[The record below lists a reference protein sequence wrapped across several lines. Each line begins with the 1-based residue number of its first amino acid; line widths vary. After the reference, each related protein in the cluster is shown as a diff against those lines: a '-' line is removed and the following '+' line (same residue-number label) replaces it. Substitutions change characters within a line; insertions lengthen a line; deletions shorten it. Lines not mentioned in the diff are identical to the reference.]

1 MHPWHAESTVMR
13 WNPRASRLLD
23 LARSGKRPPT
33 IWRPILLYLLL
44 WVAELLL
51 AAVVGFAVVLAVWF
65 AQILRG
71 QFDASDLAQASLA
84 LLDGEWVGYLGL
96 PSFLLMWGL
105 TWLFVRRWEQ
115 RPFHTIGLRPKDSR
129 PRRWLKNWL
138 RGAGL
143 GATMMGI
150 TVICLAL
157 LGLVQ
162 IERGVRLGQIG
173 WLVPSLV
180 FFLVQGS
187 AEEVVHRGYLL
198 PVLSARAGPWA
209 GILASSAM
217 FALLHSLN
225 PGLNGLGLL
234 NLFLSGAFL
243 ALLTLREGD
252 LWAAFGWHSAW
263 NWVQGP
269 ILGLEVSGDRSWI
282 AHSLTDITTIGPS
295 AAWLTGG
302 VFGPEGGAV
311 VTAVLLLGIALLLVW
326 HHHRSRLEAAG

>member
-1 MHPWHAESTVMR
+1 MR
-13 WNPRASRLLD
+13 WRPPTGQLLE
-23 LARSGKRPPT
+23 LARSGKRGPT
-33 IWRPILLYLLL
+33 IWRPILLYLLV

-51 AAVVGFAVVLAVWF
+51 AAVVGFAVVLAVWL
-65 AQILRG
+65 AQTLRG
-71 QFDASDLAQASLA
+71 QFDASDLTQGALA
-84 LLDGEWVGYLGL
+84 LLESEWAGYLGL

-105 TWLFVRRWEQ
+105 TWLFVRLWEQ
-115 RPFHTIGLRPKDSR
+115 RPFQTIGLRPKNSR
-129 PRRWLKNWL
+129 AGRWLKNWL

-143 GATMMGI
+143 GAAMMGM
-150 TVICLAL
+150 TVICLAW

-162 IERGVRLGQIG
+162 VEGGVRLNQIG

-225 PGLNGLGLL
+225 PGLTGLGLL

-243 ALLTLREGD
+243 AILTLREGD

-269 ILGLEVSGDRSWI
+269 ILGLEVSGDRSW
-282 AHSLTDITTIGPS
+282 ASHSLTDITATGPS
-295 AAWLTGG
+295 ATWLSGG
-302 VFGPEGGAV
+302 LFGPEGGAV
-311 VTAVLLLGIALLLVW
+311 VTAVLLLGITLLLVW
-326 HHHRSRLEAAG
+326 HHRRPHLETTS